1 MKKYI
6 FTDVITKETFELEC
20 YPYEV
25 HNIELK
31 NNDFMNWA
39 AGRIIQRSEFNLLT
53 IF

>member
-20 YPYEV
+20 HPYEV

-39 AGRIIQRSEFNLLT
+39 AGRIIQRSEFDLLT